1 MSQHNMFDNVFL
13 HSYAGSNV
21 PPHSH
26 FCNCPQWL
34 GQSQR
39 HRRETYGERAFR
51 VLFAGT
57 SLPLAVSTVVS
68 SRSSSYEHKIKFCT
82 ANLWPFYPYLIEL
95 IDASRAVI
103 QVQFTDHIYCNSGV
117 FYQPQIRW
125 CSVMAVTGCSC
136 VTSIIMAL

>member
-1 MSQHNMFDNVFL
+1 MFLLTLIFATV
-13 HSYAGSNV
+13 HSGLASLRDIGEK
-21 PPHSH
+21 
-26 FCNCPQWL
+26 L
-34 GQSQR
+34 I
-39 HRRETYGERAFR
+39 GERAFR

-57 SLPLAVSTVVS
+57 SLLLAVSTVVS
-68 SRSSSYEHKIKFCT
+68 SRSSSYEHKIKFYT